1 MRPIKWR
8 LSAGC
13 LVAVL
18 LGCLIFEPS
27 AALAENSAGEVARDA
42 FGEFQRQA
50 PEMSLAGNAP
60 RAAPMLAA
68 HATFWR
74 CTDGET
80 SLTIDLRGNASYAR
94 VAGWSPGAAGGN
106 ASSRPADNN
115 ALVRKTRELATPWL
129 SADTTRSTK
138 AVLKRETLL
147 LAELPAGAL
156 AEVPGRTI
164 VRLTGPNDIGEGS
177 FQAVFDPEGRLLRFD
192 IAFANARTK
201 DLCNRGLLAK
211 MDAVKPSA
219 KVGPL
224 TLGCFFDPSE
234 YRFEIS
240 AFSVE
245 GEPFLDLKQSS
256 NPFTHDHFDLK
267 HADRV
272 SVERYRKSQDYHWW
286 CWAWWQHYGCV
297 GGFRGNSLE
306 GEGQA
311 RWEFADHQLLHHR
324 SLASYQTVQGPPRK
338 TKTIQQSDGPI
349 AYPFAAGQTFKP
361 SFYRDLE
368 QCHVAWIFT
377 HGGPIQGAYQ
387 IRRGL
392 DVWVKLAPPG
402 RKLGVGKLRHLFL
415 DGCAAFTYRRE
426 PQSAHLLKTWIRQ
439 TPANGLCTVCGVDGE
454 ASLLDR
460 SGWRFFGHYN
470 KGESVSDA
478 WAFAMLDE
486 FVGNSPAT
494 AAYGRT
500 TGEAVET
507 LLRGRFTDEKAA
519 SKAVAI
525 SIWSAPVTP

>member
-1 MRPIKWR
+1 M
-8 LSAGC
+8 
-13 LVAVL
+13 
-18 LGCLIFEPS
+18 
-27 AALAENSAGEVARDA
+27 
-42 FGEFQRQA
+42 
-50 PEMSLAGNAP
+50 
-60 RAAPMLAA
+60 
-68 HATFWR
+68 
-74 CTDGET
+74 
-80 SLTIDLRGNASYAR
+80 
-94 VAGWSPGAAGGN
+94 
-106 ASSRPADNN
+106 
-115 ALVRKTRELATPWL
+115 
-129 SADTTRSTK
+129 
-138 AVLKRETLL
+138 KR
-147 LAELPAGAL
+147 
-156 AEVPGRTI
+156 
-164 VRLTGPNDIGEGS
+164 
-177 FQAVFDPEGRLLRFD
+177 
-192 IAFANARTK
+192 
-201 DLCNRGLLAK
+201 
-211 MDAVKPSA
+211 
-219 KVGPL
+219 
-224 TLGCFFDPSE
+224 
-234 YRFEIS
+234 
-240 AFSVE
+240 
-245 GEPFLDLKQSS
+245 SS
-256 NPFTHDHFDLK
+256 NPFTHDSFDLK
-267 HADRV
+267 HVDRV
-272 SVERYRKSQDYHWW
+272 SAERYRNSEDYHWW

-297 GGFRGNSLE
+297 GGFRGNSLG
-306 GEGQA
+306 GEEQA

-349 AYPFAAGQTFKP
+349 AYPFAVGQTFKP
-361 SFYRDLE
+361 AFYRDLE
-368 QCHVAWIFT
+368 QCNVAWIFT

-426 PQSAHLLKTWIRQ
+426 PQSVHLLKTWIRQ
-439 TPANGLCTVCGVDGE
+439 APVNGLCTVCGVDGE

-525 SIWSAPVTP
+525 SIWSAALTP